1 MPAATTRTT
10 TRTTMTGEAGNNNNI
25 FSDGQWPSPL
35 ELLKG
40 ILLLILGVFH
50 VFFVVLIL
58 IFFFTPYSAFMGLRY
73 CYRRRRH
80 PEIFEQQ
87 ELAFREAQNYR
98 VNGRV
103 LRRKKP
109 KLMSQALVDEMF
121 PVMTYKEAKLA
132 APSLAEQH
140 DHDNENDGQTQQA
153 YPTIT
158 GNTSDKMT
166 TCSTLNNDPSAVH
179 SHLATHMPSPPP
191 DAHLA
196 TRGREREADITTH
209 EQPEDAFEKGP
220 SVESQAV
227 PMSPAPSLHSED
239 AGHEDSEDDPEP
251 TVDLAAMNGASD
263 STCAICI
270 EEMEDQ
276 EEVRLLT
283 CGHIYHLGCIDPWLT
298 TRRAY
303 CPLCKHDYY
312 VAPPPEQVSADAPA
326 DGSNSPN
333 STNNGT
339 ASESRNTVPVSRR
352 RVLANLFTSS

>member
-1 MPAATTRTT
+1 MPTTTTTATTATT
-10 TRTTMTGEAGNNNNI
+10 TTTEAENNNL
-25 FSDGQWPSPL
+25 FGDGQWPSPL

-50 VFFVVLIL
+50 VFFVVLLL

-132 APSLAEQH
+132 APSVAEQH
-140 DHDNENDGQTQQA
+140 EHELESNTVHQA
-153 YPTIT
+153 LTAE
-158 GNTSDKMT
+158 SLDAKMT
-166 TCSTLNNDPSAVH
+166 TNSALDNEFSTPHQHPAGQL
-179 SHLATHMPSPPP
+179 PSPPP
-191 DAHLA
+191 EAHLA
-196 TRGREREADITTH
+196 SNARERESDVTTTAVTAND
-209 EQPEDAFEKGP
+209 QTGTAFEKGP
-220 SVESQAV
+220 SVESQIV
-227 PMSPAPSLHSED
+227 HLSPEPSLHSED

-312 VAPPPEQVSADAPA
+312 VPPPVEPVSSDV
-326 DGSNSPN
+326 NSD
-333 STNNGT
+333 GT
-339 ASESRNTVPVSRR
+339 ASNGTNNSASDSRNAVPVSRR